1 MILATNYPLSE
12 IFWTILFFFVF
23 VVWLMILFNVL
34 GDLFRRHD
42 TTGATKVLWIIF
54 IVVLPYI
61 GTFAYLLTQH
71 NGMVERA
78 QKAQQE
84 AKQNFDHYVQSVA
97 VKPDPTEKIAK
108 AHDLLD
114 RGAINQAEFEQIK
127 RQALAES

>member
-42 TTGATKVLWIIF
+42 TTGATKVLWILF

-84 AKQNFDHYVQSVA
+84 AKQSFDHYVQSVA
-97 VKPDPTEKIAK
+97 TKPDPTEKIAK
-108 AHDLLD
+108 AHDLLS
-114 RGAINQAEFEQIK
+114 RGAINQAEFDQIK

>member
-42 TTGATKVLWIIF
+42 TTGATKVLWILF

-84 AKQNFDHYVQSVA
+84 AKQSFDHYVQSVA
-97 VKPDPTEKIAK
+97 TTPDPTEKIAK
-108 AHDLLD
+108 AHDLLS
-114 RGAINQAEFEQIK
+114 RGAINQAEFDQIK
-127 RQALAES
+127 RQALAET

>member
-1 MILATNYPLSE
+1 MILADSYPALE
-12 IFWTILFFFVF
+12 IFWTILVFFAF

-42 TTGATKVLWIIF
+42 TSGATKVLWIIF
-54 IVVLPYI
+54 IVVLPYL

-78 QKAQQE
+78 QKQQQA
-84 AKQNFDHYVQSVA
+84 AKASFDHYVQSVA

-114 RGAINQAEFEQIK
+114 RGAINQAEFDQIK
-127 RQALAES
+127 RQALADG

>member
-1 MILATNYPLSE
+1 MTLATSYPLSE

-54 IVVLPYI
+54 IVVLPYL

-78 QKAQQE
+78 QKAQQD
-84 AKQNFDHYVQSVA
+84 AKQSFDHYVQSVA
-97 VKPDPTEKIAK
+97 AKTDPTEKIAK
-108 AHDLLD
+108 AHDLLS

-127 RQALAES
+127 RQALAEG